1 MGFTCS
7 CSARHSQC
15 RPGATEAVFA
25 SLNQTYKLPLN
36 EPVRV
41 TLPASKGG
49 TLSYECGMKMFGGR
63 IVLR

>member
-1 MGFTCS
+1 M
-7 CSARHSQC
+7 
-15 RPGATEAVFA
+15 FA